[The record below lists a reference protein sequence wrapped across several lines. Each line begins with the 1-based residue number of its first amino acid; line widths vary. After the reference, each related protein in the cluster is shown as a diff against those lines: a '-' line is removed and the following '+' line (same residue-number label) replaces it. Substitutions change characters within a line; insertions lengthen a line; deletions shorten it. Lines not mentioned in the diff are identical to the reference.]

1 MNNEVTSN
9 FNSMTFDF
17 IEPSFQPLE
26 VAVATNRGLLKFDF
40 SSMLNFIF
48 AIKVL

>member
-1 MNNEVTSN
+1 MKNEVTSN
-9 FNSMTFDF
+9 FSSMTFDF
-17 IEPSFQPLE
+17 TEPRFQPLR

-40 SSMLNFIF
+40 SSMLNFTF

>member
-9 FNSMTFDF
+9 FSSMTFGF
-17 IEPSFQPLE
+17 FESSFQPLQ
-26 VAVATNRGLLKFDF
+26 VAVATNRSLLKFDF
-40 SSMLNFIF
+40 PSMLNFTF